1 LASRK
6 RKTWLRQA
14 QARTCDALEEAICT
28 AAEWLSEHDAKNWF
42 DHCGF
47 HVH

>member
-42 DHCGF
+42 DHCGY